1 MTVTGKFSNLL
12 YRDFYMMRKQIIV
25 ALISFAGSAL
35 FCALILLS
43 IRFGNLSK
51 MAEMV
56 QIDGEEAELMLANML
71 KGAIFVAKILPSVMC
86 AMIPFAVTNL
96 TNYDED
102 HRFRLF
108 MKSTPLTPVRRSLVR
123 SCTNLI
129 CTVGGLALAIGYM
142 FIVGLLTGEGLS
154 YEDVSTLTGI
164 FIFYTVFTLIAQ
176 LAIMRMHNNDKAM
189 LLILG
194 VAVVAVFIISRMMP
208 KPEGEDDN
216 PFGLLL
222 RLAQDIFPFTPV
234 IIIVGIAIYFGVSVY
249 LYQRR
254 EK

>member
-1 MTVTGKFSNLL
+1 MGNFGNLI
-12 YRDFYMMRKQIIV
+12 YREFYMMRKQIIV
-25 ALISFAGSAL
+25 AFISFAGSAL
-35 FCALILLS
+35 LCTLILLS

-51 MAEMV
+51 VAEMV
-56 QIDGEEAELMLANML
+56 QIDGEEAELMLANMM
-71 KGAIFVAKILPSVMC
+71 KGAVFVAKLLPSIMC

-142 FIVGLLTGEGLS
+142 FIVGLMTGEGLS
-154 YEDVSTLTGI
+154 YEDISTLTGI
-164 FIFYTVFTLIAQ
+164 YIFYTVFTLIGQ
-176 LAIMRMHNNDKAM
+176 LAVIYMHNQDKAM
-189 LLILG
+189 LLILA
-194 VAVVAVFIISRMMP
+194 VAVIAIFIISRTMP
-208 KPEGEDDN
+208 QPEGEDDN
-216 PFGLLL
+216 PFGALL
-222 RLAQDIFPFTPV
+222 RLSQDIFPFTPA
-234 IIIVGIAIYFGVSVY
+234 IIIVGMAVFFGALVY

>member
-1 MTVTGKFSNLL
+1 MGSFGNLI
-12 YRDFYMMRKQIIV
+12 YREFYMMRKQM
-25 ALISFAGSAL
+25 LSGFLSFAGSAL
-35 FCALILLS
+35 FCSLILLS

-51 MAEMV
+51 VAEIV
-56 QIDGEEAELMLANML
+56 QLDGEEAELMLSNML
-71 KGAIFVAKILPSVMC
+71 TGAIFVAKLLPSIMC
-86 AMIPFAVTNL
+86 AMFSFAVTNL

-123 SCTNLI
+123 SCTNLVCI
-129 CTVGGLALAIGYM
+129 AGGLALAIGYM
-142 FIVGLLTGEGLS
+142 FIVGLMTGEGLS

-164 FIFYTVFTLIAQ
+164 YIFYAVFTLIAQ
-176 LAIMRMHNNDKAM
+176 LAVIFMHSQDKAM
-189 LLILG
+189 LVILT
-194 VAVVAVFIISRMMP
+194 VAVIAIFIISRTMP

-216 PFGLLL
+216 PFGALL
-222 RLAQDIFPFTPV
+222 RLAQGIFPFTPV
-234 IIIVGIAIYFGVSVY
+234 IIIVGIAAFFGASVY